1 MVPTLINKDVF
12 EPIKITKNQN
22 PTLHYDNY
30 LNTHHL

>member
-30 LNTHHL
+30 LKTHHL